1 MLTSINAINL
11 KKKKM
16 DIELQIIGYLRNEL
30 SKTFQMNLLQN
41 AYHMH
46 ERIQL
51 KFQFQIF

>member
-11 KKKKM
+11 KKKM